1 MSAEHMRL
9 SGMDRLRYF
18 VPTAICIYLA
28 ALCAVLIITSAFLV
42 SLQNAV
48 AVTAAGLFGLLLSC
62 GLGLLFWRAQRRDLE
77 FLQVATSSDPQ
88 SNFET
93 VRSAVLRAGWR
104 ILSEE
109 PGRELDAQT
118 AGALLDIG
126 ERVAIRFRGS
136 QVFIASICDPSIGFS
151 LAGRRHCAA
160 HREFIRAAVLAES
173 AGAAKAPVG
182 AGVDLI

>member
-1 MSAEHMRL
+1 
-9 SGMDRLRYF
+9 MDRLRYF
-18 VPTAICIYLA
+18 VPTAICLYLA
-28 ALCAVLIITSAFLV
+28 ALCAVLIVTSAFLV

-62 GLGLLFWRAQRRDLE
+62 GLGFFFWRAQRRDLE
-77 FLQVATSSDPQ
+77 FVQVATSSDPQ

-109 PGRELDAQT
+109 PGRALDAQT

-126 ERVAIRFRGS
+126 ERVAIQFRGG

-160 HREFIRAAVLAES
+160 HREFIRAAVLATTADTADTS
-173 AGAAKAPVG
+173 DKVG
-182 AGVDLI
+182 EDRI

>member
-28 ALCAVLIITSAFLV
+28 ALCVILIITSAFLV

-118 AGALLDIG
+118 VGALLDIG
-126 ERVAIRFRGS
+126 ERVAIQFRGS

-160 HREFIRAAVLAES
+160 HREFIRTAVLAES
-173 AGAAKAPVG
+173 AGAAKAPVR